1 MRKLKSLVRF
11 LRMLLFGFMLAIC
24 IVMGVA
30 PVIPRRKE
38 QVAIEVKMEE
48 TTEKENTTAVFNLF
62 KKN

>member
-1 MRKLKSLVRF
+1 
-11 LRMLLFGFMLAIC
+11 MLLFGFMLAIC